1 MNLATKKRIAS
12 DLIGAGPKRIW
23 FDEDNLD
30 EIKSALTRDDIRKL
44 IAKGIIRAKQKT
56 SVSRGRFRK
65 ALKQKRK
72 GKRQG
77 AGNRKG
83 KATARLS
90 RKESWVIKIRS
101 QREFIKEL
109 FDRKSVTNETYT
121 LLRKK
126 AKSGLFRNKR
136 HIKLYLEENKLFL
149 EKK

>member
-1 MNLATKKRIAS
+1 MNLATKRRIAA
-12 DLIGAGPKRIW
+12 DLMGAGPKRVW
-23 FDEDNLD
+23 FDEEHLE
-30 EIKSALTRDDIRKL
+30 EIQSALTREDVRKL
-44 IAKGIIRAKQKT
+44 ISKGIIRAKQKT
-56 SVSRGRFRK
+56 SVSRGRARK
-65 ALKQKRK
+65 VLKQRRK

-90 RKESWVIKIRS
+90 RKEEWVIKIRS

-109 FDRKSVTNETYT
+109 FDRKSISNETYT
-121 LLRKK
+121 LLRRK

-136 HIKLYLEENKLFL
+136 HVKLYLEENKLFL